1 MSILQGKD
9 APSNRLFCATRMEVI
24 QQAVDLL
31 KNGATNLRLQYPTN
45 GTSASCFGSALIKG
59 GPNPENAKL
68 LIDFMASAE
77 GQTARA
83 ASLQGSLR
91 YTNAGYE
98 VPEDALLTATSEIK
112 WVERDVAYMTEN
124 KAAILD
130 KWNALWAEVNG

>member
-1 MSILQGKD
+1 
-9 APSNRLFCATRMEVI
+9 MEVI

-59 GPNPENAKL
+59 GPNPENGKL
-68 LIDFMASAE
+68 LIDFLSSAE

-83 ASLQGSLR
+83 ALLQGSLR
-91 YTNAGYE
+91 YTNVNYE